1 MKDIFNKLTTI
12 SKNENILIENKDI
25 DSVEYVYVTVKEG
38 IESKD
43 LVSFLKDYYDLQN
56 EIYSEE
62 SKTLE
67 KQTEKNEVTVESRT
81 KILNMLL
88 NLKGL
93 SIDKK
98 IEAIRY
104 SLTREDLLD
113 VNMLLNITSLV
124 RNYNNFSKD
133 FFEVENCYFNKIM
146 DFVDAR
152 TELQEELKVL
162 SKQLSIYFLSL
173 FKSYNKT
180 HYTPLEKHIELPS
193 LYASLF
199 MSMDILS
206 LSSIFSSCEPFS
218 TDECVYIENG
228 IAFLTVLLQKSN
240 LANTLLNDF
249 FMNKEKQK

>member
-1 MKDIFNKLTTI
+1 MKDIFNKLVTI
-12 SKNENILIENKDI
+12 SNNNNILVEEKDIDNIKYVCVTVNEGIENKDLI
-25 DSVEYVYVTVKEG
+25 
-38 IESKD
+38 
-43 LVSFLKDYYDLQN
+43 SFLKDYYDLQN
-56 EIYSEE
+56 EIYLEE
-62 SKTLE
+62 SKILK
-67 KQTEKNEVTVESRT
+67 KQAENNEVTAESRT

-88 NLKGL
+88 NLKDL
-93 SIDKK
+93 SINKK
-98 IEAIRY
+98 IDAIRY

-133 FFEVENCYFNKIM
+133 FFEAENCYFNKIM

-152 TELQEELKVL
+152 TELQEELKIL
-162 SKQLSIYFLSL
+162 TKQLSIYFLSL

-228 IAFLTVLLQKSN
+228 IAFLTILLQKSN

-249 FMNKEKQK
+249 FIDKEK